1 MRRVFCIGFLC
12 LAFFRLAAQDD
23 EIVRAA
29 LYLSGASQ
37 AEELDTSLL
46 EMLEAQKGRRL
57 RVNSP
62 HLRGHGILSDYQV
75 ASLAD
80 YRARSGDILSWEEL
94 ALVDGFSA
102 QAVAALRPFLSLESD
117 RAAGS
122 TDSLRVRGEALVRGT
137 LKNVGVK
144 AKASGEHWRIGGAWR
159 EKDWTAFAEAGLR
172 GHRLVLGHYN
182 LRFGQGLAQWSGFS
196 MSSLSSVDAFLRRP
210 TGIAP
215 VWSYTSGNV
224 HLGAAYAFESRH
236 VQAMAFGALDGLVGS
251 HLAWLNRHGE
261 VGATVLCDASTG
273 RWSFSAD
280 GRLNTR
286 GVTLAWEGA
295 WKNGS
300 VAGLLAGKMKA
311 GERFTLASQLRATP
325 SRFSG
330 KKYGEYALALGSAFT
345 SERRRNLAGKSGFGS
360 SVPEHEASLTVDA
373 ALLPI
378 PGQDP
383 RRLQVRVYAWW
394 QWQLASAWS
403 FQLRFTERYRN
414 YERPRSCVRVQA
426 GFGQGPWMAC
436 WRTEGVYCE
445 GLGGLTYLDF
455 GHKHADWS
463 CYLRLT
469 GFLIDKWNDRIY
481 VYERDAP
488 GNFSVPSFYGRGGQI
503 SLMGGW
509 KHRFGRICT
518 LKAYLRASY
527 MARASRD
534 PTPFLALQLHCER

>member
-1 MRRVFCIGFLC
+1 MC
-12 LAFFRLAAQDD
+12 LAFGRLAAQDQ

-29 LYLSGASQ
+29 LYLSGASEE
-37 AEELDTSLL
+37 EELDTSLL

-62 HLRGHGILSDYQV
+62 HLRGHGILSDYQI

-94 ALVDGFSA
+94 ALVDGFSS
-102 QAVAALRPFLSLESD
+102 QAVVALRPFLTLESD

-122 TDSLRVRGEALVRGT
+122 TDSLRVVHGEVLSRGT

-144 AKASGEHWRIGGAWR
+144 AKASGEHWRVGGAWR
-159 EKDWTAFAEAGLR
+159 EKDWTAYAEADFR
-172 GHRLVLGHYN
+172 GHRLVLGHHN

-196 MSSLSSVDAFLRRP
+196 MTSLSSVDAFIRRP
-210 TGIAP
+210 TGISP
-215 VWSYTSGNV
+215 TWSYTSGNV
-224 HLGAAYAFESRH
+224 HLGAAYEFCSRH
-236 VQAMAFGALDGLVGS
+236 VQAMAFGALDGLVGT
-251 HLAWLNRHGE
+251 HLGWLGRLGDA
-261 VGATVLCDASTG
+261 GTTVLCDVTTG

-280 GRLNTR
+280 GRLNVR
-286 GVTLAWEGA
+286 GITLAGEGA

-300 VAGLLAGKMKA
+300 AAGLLAGKMKV
-311 GERFTLASQLRATP
+311 GERFTIAWQLRAVP

-330 KKYGEYALALGSAFT
+330 KKYGEYALALGTAFL
-345 SERRRNLAGKSGFGS
+345 SERRRSLAWKSGFGS
-360 SVPEHEASLTVDA
+360 SVPAHEASLTVDA

-383 RRLQVRVYAWW
+383 RRLQVRMYAWW

-403 FQLRFTERYRN
+403 LQLRFTERYRN
-414 YERPRSCVRVQA
+414 YERPRSCLRVQA
-426 GFGQGPWMAC
+426 SFDQGPWMAC

-445 GLGGLTYLDF
+445 GLSGLTYLEF
-455 GHKHADWS
+455 GHKRTAWS

-469 GFLIDKWNDRIY
+469 GFLIDNWADRIY

-488 GNFSVPSFYGRGGQI
+488 GNFSVPSFYGRGGQL
-503 SLMGGW
+503 SLVGGW

-518 LKAYLRASY
+518 VKAYLRASY
-527 MARASRD
+527 MARAARA